1 MVLGERIRFSPGPA
15 TRFMPALKITFAD
28 FDKWIVSA
36 SPGDALEYYR
46 GFLAV
51 DRLPFGSRL
60 ARKIVKNSTRLPPP
74 HCRRRTP
81 AAPTLCNDDTAS
93 TTTATSWFA
102 DI

>member
-1 MVLGERIRFSPGPA
+1 MVLGERIRSSPGA
-15 TRFMPALKITFAD
+15 AARFVPALKTTVAD

-46 GFLAV
+46 GFLAI

-60 ARKIVKNSTRLPPP
+60 AEEDRASLTGSPPP
-74 HCRRRTP
+74 RCRRRNP

-93 TTTATSWFA
+93 TTTAT
-102 DI
+102 